1 MRRLG
6 FLSAPQPLTA
16 ERKPRWSALRTL
28 RFLKHQPGCSQAPP
42 SSLRMMPLRHSAE
55 SFSWVGRV
63 ALPVSTVT
71 FPRGDLIVPQV
82 AYKPLIATNPQRAS

>member
-16 ERKPRWSALRTL
+16 ERKPRWSALRAL
-28 RFLKHQPGCSQAPP
+28 RFLNTSLGLAGPT

-55 SFSWVGRV
+55 LFSWVGRV

-71 FPRGDLIVPQV
+71 FPRGDLIVSQV
-82 AYKPLIATNPQRAS
+82 AYKTLIDSNPQRAS